1 MDAYTPIQK
10 EFLSILEELEKEE
23 SLQSVR
29 GFAADLE
36 RLKERMQDD
45 VFRIA
50 VVGEFSSG
58 KSTFINALLGKDVL
72 SHASKETTA
81 VLTQVVNVP
90 QDDPRIG
97 KGLVRCKDGTEQ
109 EIRMDELREY
119 TTTVSERHAVAQEI
133 ASVDIYIPLLHADRP
148 LMLIDTPGLNG
159 VASGHLDQTIRVVQ
173 EAHAC
178 IYLLQQ
184 RGLTKEDLAFLRTYL
199 MPNQQNF
206 IFVQNFIDA
215 FNPMEG
221 ESVEQ
226 RIPQLEEMLREKIFA
241 ERDGYTFHICG
252 VSALKELAGRD
263 YAIMR
268 LYEDS
273 TEELDDATR
282 KQLLEESNFAAF
294 RKLMEEKFDERRLA
308 EIQYRGTANAI
319 LWWARALLDR
329 IAFRAEDARKVF
341 EVSKGH
347 RAIEHLTRL
356 QNLLRASRDKNLAA
370 IDGFIAGWV
379 NEKRKAVQVA
389 LADAGEQIEREIRV
403 QVADC
408 HTLDEIQRKKEE
420 IPHTVEGQFR
430 LAQQNLLKETD
441 ISIHLL
447 YQMIVERVEEYSGI
461 GKIAAEIQRVGVG
474 ELPTMKEMSS
484 GHGIVEQRQEEIAEL
499 RAQEEALD
507 RQLAQERHVVAE
519 ARREV
524 QHREAI
530 ADRARREQEAVQ
542 YKLRSMGS
550 RPAERIWQE
559 EVVVK
564 RTGLFAATR
573 DFLFSPKT
581 EVRTMRD
588 DSAGRDWDDR
598 RWALQEQ
605 QNRQSVE
612 YERLR
617 REKMDKEKHLRYYQ
631 QRADESEA
639 RIRRLKEQLRRYEE
653 QLNAEKQRDETERKH
668 ALQAYLE
675 QCRRH
680 LCDWVHRYLC
690 GANDDEGEIEHLLDA
705 WKERLEE
712 VRKDMQ
718 REARQMYEEAE
729 TQRIAQLEAAKQE
742 QAPELMREVQDL
754 TRAKVLLERSITQME
769 EGLAL

>member
-241 ERDGYTFHICG
+241 GRDGYTFHICG

-263 YAIMR
+263 RAITR

-308 EIQYRGTANAI
+308 ELQYRGTANAI

-356 QNLLRASRDKNLAA
+356 QNLLRASREKNLAA

-564 RTGLFAATR
+564 RTGWFANTR
-573 DFLFSPKT
+573 DFFLSPKT

-639 RIRRLKEQLRRYEE
+639 RICRLREQLRRYEE
-653 QLNAEKQRDETERKH
+653 QLKAEKQRDETERKH
-668 ALQAYLE
+668 ALQAYIE

-690 GANDDEGEIEHLLDA
+690 GVNDDEGEIEHLLDA

-718 REARQMYEEAE
+718 SEARQIYEEAE
-729 TQRIAQLEAAKQE
+729 AQRIAQLEAAKQE
-742 QAPELMREVQDL
+742 QAPELIREVQDL
-754 TRAKVLLERSITQME
+754 TRAKMLLERSITQME